1 MIYLI
6 RFNLIV
12 TTSRFNEEEAQD
24 EILNLLEM
32 FDDVEAES
40 EITEIVGLLLARTI
54 LDPFV
59 VIKKLKELVKL
70 EPWQVRYVLRVL
82 PIEAVVRT
90 ELDAIKEVVGKLAS
104 KLNPAETFRITVE
117 KRHSSFTS
125 IQVINAVAEEIKN
138 NVDLEDPDWVVLVEI
153 VASQTGV
160 SIIRP
165 DQVFSSIREKRAE

>member
-1 MIYLI
+1 M
-6 RFNLIV
+6 FNLII
-12 TTSRFNEEEAQD
+12 TTSRFNEEDAQD
-24 EILNLLEM
+24 EILDLLEM

-54 LDPFV
+54 LDPFL
-59 VIKKLKELVKL
+59 VIQKLKELVKL

-90 ELDAIKEVVGKLAS
+90 ELDAIKEVVKKLAS
-104 KLNPAETFRITVE
+104 KMNLAETFRITVE

-138 NVDLEDPDWVVLVEI
+138 NVDLEDPDWVILVEI

-165 DQVFSSIREKRAE
+165 DQVFSSTLEKRAE